1 MQPKKADIP
10 APGVNPIKPGAKV
23 IKGSGKEGNTV
34 TVVKVDA
41 NGKTTPIGTATVDK
55 YGDWTVNVPDDVVL
69 AAGDTVQAVQT
80 TPDGDSSDPAEVI
93 VG

>member
-1 MQPKKADIP
+1 M
-10 APGVNPIKPGAKV
+10 NSIKPGAKV
-23 IKGSGKEGNTV
+23 IKGTGTKGNTI

-41 NGKTTPIGTATVDK
+41 DGKTTPIGTATVDEFGK
-55 YGDWTVNVPDDVVL
+55 WTVNVPDDVVL

-80 TPDGDSSDPAEVI
+80 TPDGDSSDPTEVT